1 MCLTVSSPSTEPAQA
16 LPRVPGQLP
25 VPAGQVLRCG
35 SGHWRQGGAVWP
47 SRGLSEAVAHVEGTG
62 RAGAGAACGPG
73 LCPCPVGVGAVPFPL
88 PGLQPCTSFLLLV
101 SFGSVSGL
109 LLFLYLC
116 LSSSTHDVSLCVHRY
131 LVEELKKREAFELVM
146 EV

>member
-1 MCLTVSSPSTEPAQA
+1 M
-16 LPRVPGQLP
+16 
-25 VPAGQVLRCG
+25 
-35 SGHWRQGGAVWP
+35 WP

-131 LVEELKKREAFELVM
+131 LVEELNKREAFELVM